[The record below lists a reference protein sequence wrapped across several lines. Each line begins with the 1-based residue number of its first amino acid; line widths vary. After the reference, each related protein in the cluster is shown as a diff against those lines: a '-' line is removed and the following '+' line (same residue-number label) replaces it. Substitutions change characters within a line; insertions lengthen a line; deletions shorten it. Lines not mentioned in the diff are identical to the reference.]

1 MRQCQFVWES
11 NWQIINSILH
21 TGLNKTPSIAGTV
34 FLWHLER
41 RPQVVMKLI
50 FGILLVGLWTLKASE
65 SARPRRDV
73 KEGDLDIYSF
83 NVDCK
88 VTSRYAY
95 TVMVSRVAN
104 RATVSKEV
112 TFDVELPKSAF
123 ISNFSM
129 TMEGKTYVGVVK
141 KKEEAKQQYDRAVA
155 RGESAGLVR
164 VSGRK
169 LEEFKVSVTVAA
181 HSKVTFELTYE
192 ELLKRNLG
200 NYDIVIKVSPQQLVK
215 NFKIDVDISESQ
227 GISFL
232 DVQGKFLTQELN
244 NAIQKTVTEDK
255 AHISFAPTIDQQRKC
270 PECQESIL
278 DGEFIIKYDVK
289 RETSIGNIQIV
300 NGYFVHYFAPIHM
313 PRIPK
318 NVVFVIDRS
327 GSMYGRKIKQTR
339 EALLKILQDVNEQ
352 DSFGLITF
360 DHSITPWKYKLV
372 KATPTMIAE
381 AKEFV
386 KTIRDSGAT
395 NINDAVLEGIQM
407 LRIAKE
413 ERQVPKR
420 SLSIIILLT
429 DGDPTSGITDLKQ
442 IQSNVKEA
450 IKEQF
455 TLYCLGFGFD
465 VNYNFLEKMALE
477 NGGVARRIYEDS
489 DSALQ
494 LQNFYEEVASPLLTD
509 VELQYLD
516 NEVNSVTQSKFKF
529 FYNGSEII
537 VAGQIT
543 DNNLDFLTTDI
554 KAESVESALIITTK
568 SPIANKD
575 TISEKQEYIFGDYI
589 ERLWAYLTI
598 QQKLS
603 KAVTASKE
611 DKKTLEEEALK
622 LSLSY
627 NFVTPLTSMVVTKPE
642 DERRNQSLV
651 ADKPQ
656 EGEAHEDERDF
667 SSHRIVGSHRTSGL
681 PMGLPGLSGPS
692 GHVPSRS
699 NVHSYGAK
707 VLLKTRNRRP
717 LNSPIKMLQNSLI
730 PRPTFRT
737 AYLLPRPTFESEDSL
752 IRPTFESAYLL
763 PRPTFSSA
771 DLLPRP
777 TFSSVR
783 VKTQDP
789 KFIIPVGTKMHS
801 LCFKVS
807 VSAGTILQLVHDPD
821 SGITINGKTDD
832 AGKIMFQAFSIR
844 YKDQYKVTVG
854 LENITLHTAKDSSD
868 RSWSWQSVL
877 HSSDKIT
884 LALMK
889 KNVLQI
895 ILDNQVIKIVL
906 HKSPGKF
913 LWLNVLLDNISSS
926 SSGLLGQFAKGVSY
940 VKKMV
945 SLNNPSRIELQG
957 RDLQVISKLETDY
970 GISSKTKVRCF
981 VVDNNG
987 DGLINGPLSSYI
999 MTDLFEE
1006 P

>member
-1 MRQCQFVWES
+1 
-11 NWQIINSILH
+11 
-21 TGLNKTPSIAGTV
+21 
-34 FLWHLER
+34 
-41 RPQVVMKLI
+41 MKLI

-65 SARPRRDV
+65 SARPRRSV
-73 KEGDLDIYSF
+73 KEADLDIYSF

-88 VTSRYAY
+88 VTSRYAH

-104 RATVSKEV
+104 RANVSKEV

-141 KKEEAKQQYDRAVA
+141 KKEEAKQQYDQAVA

-169 LEEFKVSVTVAA
+169 MEEFKVSVAIAA

-215 NFKIDVDISESQ
+215 NFKIDVDVSESQ

-232 DVQGKFLTQELN
+232 DVQGKFLTQELK

-289 RETSIGNIQIV
+289 REMSIGNIQIV
-300 NGYFVHYFAPIHM
+300 NGYFVHYFAPVHM

-327 GSMYGRKIKQTR
+327 GSMYGKKIQQTR
-339 EALLKILQDVNEQ
+339 EALLKILQDVNEE

-360 DHSITPWKYKLV
+360 DHSITPWKNKLV

-386 KTIRDSGAT
+386 NTIRDSGAT
-395 NINDAVLEGIQM
+395 DINGAVLEGVKI

-413 ERQVPKR
+413 ERQVPER
-420 SLSIIILLT
+420 SVSIIILLT
-429 DGDPTSGITDLKQ
+429 DGDPTTGVTNLEQ
-442 IQSNVKEA
+442 IQSNVKTA

-494 LQNFYEEVASPLLTD
+494 LQDFYEEVASPLLMD
-509 VELQYLD
+509 VELQYLN
-516 NEVNSVTQSKFKF
+516 NEVSSVTQSRFKF
-529 FYNGSEII
+529 FYNGSEIV

-543 DNNLDFLTTDI
+543 DNDLDFLTTDI
-554 KAESVESALIITTK
+554 KAESVESALILTTK

-575 TISEKQEYIFGDYI
+575 KISEKQQYIFGDYI

-603 KAVTASKE
+603 KTVTASEE
-611 DKKTLEEEALK
+611 DKKKLQEEALK

-642 DERRNQSLV
+642 DEGRNQSMV

-656 EGEAHEDERDF
+656 EGEAHEDDIDGNAYQYF
-667 SSHRIVGSHRTSGL
+667 SRSSARHH
-681 PMGLPGLSGPS
+681 PMALPGLSGPP
-692 GHVPSRS
+692 GPYYDAVQTYRGYIPSRS
-699 NVHSYGAK
+699 KVRSYG
-707 VLLKTRNRRP
+707 NRFWK
-717 LNSPIKMLQNSLI
+717 NSVSI

-737 AYLLPRPTFESEDSL
+737 AKYLRRLPETAPTLTIATVHLLTMPPAPTF
-752 IRPTFESAYLL
+752 ITRHVNIYP
-763 PRPTFSSA
+763 
-771 DLLPRP
+771 
-777 TFSSVR
+777 
-783 VKTQDP
+783 QDP
-789 KFIIPVGTKMHS
+789 KFIIPVPSRMHS
-801 LCFKVS
+801 LCFDVS
-807 VSAGTILQLVHDPD
+807 VSAGTILQLIHDPD

-832 AGKIMFQAFSIR
+832 AGKIMFQAFSIK

-854 LENITLHTAKDSSD
+854 LENITLHTVEDSSD
-868 RSWSWQSVL
+868 QNWSWKSVQ
-877 HSSDKIT
+877 HSADKIS
-884 LALMK
+884 LSLVK
-889 KNVLQI
+889 KNVMKI
-895 ILDNQVIKIVL
+895 IFDNKVIKIML
-906 HKSPGKF
+906 LKSPGPF
-913 LWLNVLLDNISSS
+913 LWLNVQLGNFSSS

-940 VKKMV
+940 EEKMV

-957 RDLQVISKLETDY
+957 HDLDVISKLETDY
-970 GISSKTKVRCF
+970 GNSSKIKVRCF
-981 VVDNNG
+981 VVDSNG
-987 DGLINGPLSSYI
+987 DGLIDGPLSRYI
-999 MTDLFEE
+999 MTDLFEGS
-1006 P
+1006 

>member
-699 NVHSYGAK
+699 NVHSY
-707 VLLKTRNRRP
+707 
-717 LNSPIKMLQNSLI
+717 
-730 PRPTFRT
+730 
-737 AYLLPRPTFESEDSL
+737 AYLLP
-752 IRPTFESAYLL
+752 RPTFESAYLL